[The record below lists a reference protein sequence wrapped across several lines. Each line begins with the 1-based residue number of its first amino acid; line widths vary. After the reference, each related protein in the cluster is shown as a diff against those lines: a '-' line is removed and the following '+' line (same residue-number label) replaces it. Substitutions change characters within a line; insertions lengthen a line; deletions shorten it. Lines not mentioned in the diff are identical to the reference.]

1 LSLPESLPPRG
12 TIGRAGSRAWLA
24 CRHRGT
30 PPAPFWTV
38 RLRHFLQATAASST
52 ALGAQ
57 SRATWPR
64 PPRRRCACPA
74 CPPDTLAYNSICSVY
89 DECFTVFRRHIRSNR
104 SADLTPRSRRPSAT
118 PSGRAT
124 SSVRRPRRRR
134 CALTS
139 PGPGLSART
148 RPSRWTWARGELMWP
163 QSVASELRLPG
174 ERLRPDWMVALL
186 YRDYDP
192 VFPGG
197 GFDSFLRVKAVG
209 CSIRC
214 FSSDVGSSI
223 IVVNGKRSRPWRRGG
238 RYSAEAR
245 GRREGRAIER
255 RVACRG

>member
-1 LSLPESLPPRG
+1 
-12 TIGRAGSRAWLA
+12 
-24 CRHRGT
+24 
-30 PPAPFWTV
+30 V

-52 ALGAQ
+52 ARGAQ